1 MEKQTVHIV
10 LLAAVVCGLLAT
22 AVLAVLYADQTP
34 APQTYAG
41 AIVRENR
48 PGIFFDTIVDRFP
61 AKSEVSPPRVTNQT
75 LNMGLSTD
83 TDKLDFG
90 VVSQNQTVRK
100 FLNFGSQY
108 PALKAC
114 VVSYGSISP
123 FITVERPSFY
133 ISEGETGEAMLEFS
147 APKLGNFTGE
157 VDMITKRPKYD
168 ILSPLLPW
176 VGC

>member
-1 MEKQTVHIV
+1 MEQKAI
-10 LLAAVVCGLLAT
+10 LAMTAVVVIAAAAFLW
-22 AVLAVLYADQTP
+22 AVLYADQTP
-34 APQTYAG
+34 APQTYAS

-48 PGIFFDTIVDRFP
+48 QGIFFDTIVDRFP
-61 AKSEVSPPRVTNQT
+61 AKAVVSLPRVENQT

-108 PALKAC
+108 PVLKAC
-114 VVSYGSISP
+114 VVSYGGISQ
-123 FITVERPSFY
+123 FITVDRQSFS
-133 ISEGETGEAMLEFS
+133 IAEGETGESMLEFS
-147 APKLGNFTGE
+147 SPDVGNFTGE
-157 VDMITKRPKYD
+157 VDMITKRPKFD
-168 ILSPLLPW
+168 LLAPLLPW